1 MDTNKSGKI
10 SNESSMTK
18 SNETSRSLIVSLNFE
33 SADANGKVTLD
44 LKRPD
49 NQIANA
55 FNMGGAA
62 SAVPINVHF

>member
-18 SNETSRSLIVSLNFE
+18 SNETSRSQSLIVSLNFE

-49 NQIANA
+49 NQI
-55 FNMGGAA
+55 
-62 SAVPINVHF
+62 V